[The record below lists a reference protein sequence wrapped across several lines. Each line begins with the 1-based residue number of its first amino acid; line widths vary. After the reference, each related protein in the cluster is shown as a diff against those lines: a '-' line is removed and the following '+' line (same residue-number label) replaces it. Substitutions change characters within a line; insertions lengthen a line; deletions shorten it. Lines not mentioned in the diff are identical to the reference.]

1 MGIMEFLLLYIM
13 YYLGNK
19 YSVLDNFD
27 IQKYVATLLPR
38 PVFKLWHLFVQ
49 SKSNVMQKQSHIET
63 RKHEKLCQVELVQ
76 RKMRRKNNQFIY
88 TNKLV
93 RVNRYF
99 RLRESFI
106 STTI

>member
-19 YSVLDNFD
+19 YSILDNFD
-27 IQKYVATLLPR
+27 IKKKYVATLLPR

-76 RKMRRKNNQFIY
+76 RKMR
-88 TNKLV
+88 
-93 RVNRYF
+93 
-99 RLRESFI
+99 
-106 STTI
+106 